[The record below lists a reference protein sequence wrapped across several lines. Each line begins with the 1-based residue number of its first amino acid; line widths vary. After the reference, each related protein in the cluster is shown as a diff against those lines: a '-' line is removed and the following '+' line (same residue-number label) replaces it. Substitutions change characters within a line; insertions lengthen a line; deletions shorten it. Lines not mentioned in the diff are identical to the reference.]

1 MKVSLS
7 LLERI
12 YLGAMIVLLAASVV
26 LSYRLMHGIACFQA
40 CKLREAEHDALIRDV
55 EMWLEVQRGRHA
67 ETL

>member
-12 YLGAMIVLLAASVV
+12 YLGAMIVLLAANVV

-40 CKLREAEHDALIRDV
+40 RKLREAEHDALIRDV
-55 EMWLEVQRGRHA
+55 EMWLEVQRGRA
-67 ETL
+67 